1 MCVLCALIQQHG
13 ALVKSRGKE
22 CLPQALPQG
31 QTPGKN
37 SWDYLVLSEMDLE
50 PPWLKTEVALGGAPR
65 PGLWQAEGTVLCQK
79 RLPLLFTSLDLLVFL
94 FSVH

>member
-1 MCVLCALIQQHG
+1 M
-13 ALVKSRGKE
+13 
-22 CLPQALPQG
+22 
-31 QTPGKN
+31 
-37 SWDYLVLSEMDLE
+37 LSEMDLE

-65 PGLWQAEGTVLCQK
+65 PGLWQAEGTVVCQK